1 MPRVSRCEA
10 PAKRAAV
17 VVLKTEGGVIR
28 CAVRQ
33 TSLRPARSG
42 DAGKQVQGIRYH
54 SAVDSIAI
62 IVVGV
67 LTFSALLGW
76 MMLRGMTSAERAE
89 RDPKYG
95 RRFRLRL
102 LLFQSGICVAGAVL
116 CVVQLLT
123 RQPPQ
128 QIISTLL
135 MVLINL
141 STVLVAARN
150 LKNSS

>member
-1 MPRVSRCEA
+1 M
-10 PAKRAAV
+10 
-17 VVLKTEGGVIR
+17 
-28 CAVRQ
+28 
-33 TSLRPARSG
+33 
-42 DAGKQVQGIRYH
+42 
-54 SAVDSIAI
+54 DSIAI

-89 RDPKYG
+89 QDPKYG

-102 LLFQSGICVAGAVL
+102 LLFQSGVCVAGAVL

-141 STVLVAARN
+141 STVLLAARN